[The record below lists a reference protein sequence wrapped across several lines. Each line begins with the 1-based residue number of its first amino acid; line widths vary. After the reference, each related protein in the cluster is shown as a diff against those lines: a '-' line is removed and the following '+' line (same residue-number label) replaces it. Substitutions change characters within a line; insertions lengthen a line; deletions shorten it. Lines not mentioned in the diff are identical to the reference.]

1 VNTTVVRNVYV
12 DRTVINRITVVNNH
26 YSFNGEGGVNA
37 RPSGA
42 EMAAEHEQHF
52 QPTAN
57 QMSHEQTMRADHNQL
72 ASVNHGRPATAAMD
86 SVNGRRY
93 NQQARIG
100 EGVKNGSLT
109 PGETSHLERREQN
122 INQQVKTDRE
132 ANGGKLTNNERKT
145 VNKEQNNAS
154 KKIYEDKHNDRN
166 APR

>member
-1 VNTTVVRNVYV
+1 
-12 DRTVINRITVVNNH
+12 
-26 YSFNGEGGVNA
+26 
-37 RPSGA
+37 
-42 EMAAEHEQHF
+42 MAAEHEQHF

-122 INQQVKTDRE
+122 INHQVHADRQ

-154 KKIYEDKHNDRN
+154 KKIYEDKHNSPERASLN
-166 APR
+166 AKSLLFHRAAVHRRMNRREFFGV